1 MAQIHLPW
9 VNGKHK
15 VFFYFRGYA
24 ICCTYL
30 LSHAQIFVTPWTVAH
45 QAPLSMG
52 ILRQEYWS
60 GLLCPPPEDLPN
72 PGIQPRSL
80 SLQVDSLLSEPQG
93 SLVYVES
100 VHKLLG
106 LSKSSVVKNLPANT
120 GDAGSIPGSRRS
132 PGEGSG
138 HPLQYS
144 CLEHPRDRGS
154 WWATV
159 HGVAKSLTQLSTT
172 IT

>member
-1 MAQIHLPW
+1 MLHLFAQSCPNLCDSTDCSPPGSSVHGDSQARILEW
-9 VNGKHK
+9 VAMPSS
-15 VFFYFRGYA
+15 RG
-24 ICCTYL
+24 
-30 LSHAQIFVTPWTVAH
+30 S
-45 QAPLSMG
+45 S
-52 ILRQEYWS
+52 
-60 GLLCPPPEDLPN
+60 
-72 PGIQPRSL
+72 QPRSL
-80 SLQVDSLLSEPQG
+80 SLQVDSLLSQPQG

-106 LSKSSVVKNLPANT
+106 VPKSSVVKNLPANT
-120 GDAGSIPGSRRS
+120 GDTGSIPGSRRS

-138 HPLQYS
+138 HRLQYS

-172 IT
+172 TT